1 MIPSWINLYGDDEDS
16 LMEVSP
22 NRAVRAT
29 VAVATLDN
37 LSEEGNIVCLY
48 NPLKGVQGLELM
60 NRKC

>member
-29 VAVATLDN
+29 VTVATLDN
-37 LSEEGNIVCLY
+37 LSEEGNIVCL
-48 NPLKGVQGLELM
+48 
-60 NRKC
+60 